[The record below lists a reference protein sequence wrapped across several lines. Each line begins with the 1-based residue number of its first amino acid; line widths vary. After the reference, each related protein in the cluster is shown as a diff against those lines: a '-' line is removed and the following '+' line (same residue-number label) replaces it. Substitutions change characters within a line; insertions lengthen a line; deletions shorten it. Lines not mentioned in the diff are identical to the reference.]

1 MSRACIG
8 LTVAVAAI
16 AMACGQSGHATS
28 AHKGKASTIHAVVTS
43 TPTPQRQLPTQLA
56 IPKISVMAPVEQ
68 VGVDRNNNMAVPT
81 KASDVGWYRPGPA
94 PGEAGDAV
102 IDGHL
107 DWTTG
112 KAVFW
117 DLHLLQAGDEID
129 VVAQDGV
136 KLRFAVTDAHSYPY
150 TAHPAGLFA
159 TSGQPQLSLITCSG
173 SWDKGRQ
180 IYLQR
185 LVVNASYTGTA

>member
-1 MSRACIG
+1 MSRAFVG
-8 LTVAVAAI
+8 LTVALALI
-16 AMACGQSGHATS
+16 AGACGQSGNATS
-28 AHKGKASTIHAVVTS
+28 AHKAKAVHVVPTS
-43 TPTPQRQLPTQLA
+43 TPQRKLPAQLV
-56 IPKISVMAPVEQ
+56 IPKISVTAPVEQ
-68 VGVDRNNNMAVPT
+68 VGVDRNNNMDVPSKPSAV
-81 KASDVGWYRPGPA
+81 AWYSPGPA

-129 VVAQDGV
+129 VVAQGGTR
-136 KLRFAVTDAHSYPY
+136 LRFKVTDTHSYSY

-159 TSGQPQLSLITCSG
+159 TTGQPQLSLITCSG

-180 IYLQR
+180 VYLQR
-185 LVVNASYTGTA
+185 LVVNASYAGAA

>member
-1 MSRACIG
+1 MA
-8 LTVAVAAI
+8 LALI
-16 AMACGQSGHATS
+16 AGACGQSGNATS
-28 AHKGKASTIHAVVTS
+28 AHKAKAAQAVPAS
-43 TPTPQRQLPTQLA
+43 TPQRQLPAQLV
-56 IPKISVMAPVEQ
+56 IPKISVTAPVEQ
-68 VGVDRNNNMAVPT
+68 VGVDKNNNMDVPA
-81 KASDVGWYRPGPA
+81 KASDVAWYSPGPA

-129 VVAQDGV
+129 VVAQDGTR
-136 KLRFAVTDAHSYPY
+136 LRFKVTDTHSYSY

-180 IYLQR
+180 VYLQR
-185 LVVNASYTGTA
+185 LVVNASYAGPA

>member
-1 MSRACIG
+1 MSRAFVG
-8 LTVAVAAI
+8 LTVALALI
-16 AMACGQSGHATS
+16 AGACGQSGNATS
-28 AHKGKASTIHAVVTS
+28 AHEGTAQVAP
-43 TPTPQRQLPTQLA
+43 TPTPQRQLPAQLL
-56 IPKISVMAPVEQ
+56 IPKISVTAPVEQ
-68 VGVDRNNNMAVPT
+68 VGVDKNNNMDVPA
-81 KASDVGWYRPGPA
+81 KPSDVAWYRPGPA

-129 VVAQDGV
+129 VVAQGGTR
-136 KLRFAVTDAHSYPY
+136 LRFKVTDTHSYSY

-159 TSGQPQLSLITCSG
+159 TSGQPQLSLITCAG

-180 IYLQR
+180 VYLQR
-185 LVVNASYTGTA
+185 LVVNASYAGAA

>member
-1 MSRACIG
+1 MSRACVG
-8 LTVAVAAI
+8 LTVALALI
-16 AMACGQSGHATS
+16 AGACGQSGHTAS
-28 AHKGKASTIHAVVTS
+28 AHKAKPAVHAAPTS
-43 TPTPQRQLPTQLA
+43 TPQRQLPAQLV

-68 VGVDRNNNMAVPT
+68 VGVDRNNNMDVPT
-81 KASDVGWYRPGPA
+81 KASDVAWYRPGPA

-129 VVAQDGV
+129 VVSQDGV
-136 KLRFAVTDAHSYPY
+136 KLRFTVTDAHSYSY

-180 IYLQR
+180 VYLQR